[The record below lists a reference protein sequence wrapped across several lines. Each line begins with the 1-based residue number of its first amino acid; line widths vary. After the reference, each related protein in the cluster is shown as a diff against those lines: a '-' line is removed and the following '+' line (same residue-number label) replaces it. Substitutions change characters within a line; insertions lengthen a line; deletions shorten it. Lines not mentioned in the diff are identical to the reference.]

1 MGFLDIFRSQALRR
15 PEREAPSD
23 TVRRISAAIE
33 ELPEDRATYL
43 AAFAFILGRVA
54 NADLDIS
61 EDEVLEME
69 RIVERVGGVPEAQAV
84 LIVQIAKG
92 QHRLFGQTESF
103 LVTREFNRIATR
115 EQKLALL
122 HCLYAVSSSDDSISV
137 MEDNEIRAVSRELL
151 LDHADFIAVR
161 SSYRNQL
168 SVLKG

>member
-1 MGFLDIFRSQALRR
+1 MGFLDIFRSRALRR

-122 HCLYAVSSSDDSISV
+122 QCLYAVSSSDDSISV

>member
-1 MGFLDIFRSQALRR
+1 MGFLDIFRSRAVRR

-61 EDEVLEME
+61 EDEVVEME

-137 MEDNEIRAVSRELL
+137 MEDNEIRAVCRELL

-161 SSYRNQL
+161 SAYRDQL
-168 SVLKG
+168 SVLKA